1 MRPNRL
7 GISAVVG
14 LAAALLAPAA
24 PARAAARV
32 KLVVLGIEAV
42 DDGDPVS
49 QEKTASAAKNL
60 TDALRV
66 RASAARARF
75 EPMPNA
81 NRELAEVKLVSG
93 CLDEGRDCMV
103 AIGKQ
108 LGAERVIYGKLERK
122 SAGNY
127 TMTLRLLN
135 VTGRQVEKTLK
146 NYQVPG
152 SQTNPDGAKQI
163 ATELFTQLT
172 GVQLTAGAVVV
183 RANVE
188 TGTAKITGGG
198 SAPIVAGVARIEG
211 VPEGPAELVV
221 ESEGHE
227 ATTQQIEITG
237 GELRV
242 EVTLEKSAE
251 EAPPI
256 KIVET
261 PPEDG
266 VKRPSNLN
274 KTLFWVAA
282 GTTVVGAGVWVW
294 SWQKI
299 NSAESDI
306 DSVKGDWTVET
317 GQAGMDACELA
328 KLPGESSDPQAE
340 RVRAACDDGAS
351 YQTINRFVGVP
362 LTLVGLAA
370 SGYFLYKGYL
380 SGEAASGETP
390 RDAKRRQR
398 LVFAPE
404 VYPEGGGGAAALF
417 TF

>member
-1 MRPNRL
+1 MRLNRL
-7 GISAVVG
+7 GISAAVC
-14 LAAALLAPAA
+14 LAVALAAPAA
-24 PARAAARV
+24 QAARA

-42 DDGDPVS
+42 DDGDPAS
-49 QEKTASAAKNL
+49 QEKTATAAKTL
-60 TDALRV
+60 TDAMRA

-75 EPMPNA
+75 EMMPNA

-122 SAGNY
+122 NASNFLF
-127 TMTLRLLN
+127 TVRLLN
-135 VTGRQVEKTLK
+135 VTSRQVEKALK
-146 NYQVPG
+146 NYQVPL
-152 SQTNPDGAKQI
+152 SQTNADGAKQI

-188 TGTAKITGGG
+188 TGTAKITGGP

-211 VPEGPAELVV
+211 VAEGPAELVV

-227 ATTQQIEITG
+227 PSTQQIEVAG
-237 GELRV
+237 SEQRV

-251 EAPPI
+251 EAPPT
-256 KIVET
+256 KVVET
-261 PPEDG
+261 PPEDTG
-266 VKRPSNLN
+266 PKHPTNIN
-274 KTLFWVAA
+274 KTLFWVSA
-282 GTTVVGAGVWVW
+282 GATVVGAGVWVW

-306 DSVKGDWTVET
+306 DAVKGDWTVET
-317 GQAGMDACELA
+317 GTAGMDACELA
-328 KLPGESSDPQAE
+328 KLPGESADPQAE

-380 SGEAASGETP
+380 SGDNASGEPT

-398 LVFAPE
+398 LVFAPA